1 MAEEENN
8 PGGGDGDGNPG
19 YIDPQLCKAYR
30 KTLTTEIKGM
40 EETFTAKIEGLR
52 STIVVAVSIST
63 AVISIIMWL
72 LSIGGG

>member
-1 MAEEENN
+1 MDEEEKKPN
-8 PGGGDGDGNPG
+8 PNLGGGGG
-19 YIDPQLCKAYR
+19 YIDPFLCAAYR

-52 STIVVAVSIST
+52 NTIVVAISIST

-72 LSIGGG
+72 LSIGGT